1 MSNESKGG
9 RSNSGLR
16 GGLEVDPTVT
26 ARLAQLLAMTSPKIT
41 FLAGDGSDRSYY
53 RIVDESGLEKAVLM
67 FLSPQDATLLAE
79 DRYDWTH
86 IRMAFSRAH
95 LPVPQILAR
104 LPEFRLLVIE
114 DCGDETLEMAV
125 RNAPTATGRL
135 DPYKIPISHL
145 VSLLGASKQPGDVW
159 ATRAFDFEKLQFE
172 LLFFHEHFVEGLL
185 KKSLFTTHDLAC
197 LLEDYAALASWL
209 AAKSK
214 YLTHR
219 DYHSRN
225 ILVDKG
231 RWSIIDFQDARIG
244 PASYDLVSLA
254 LDPYVGLTS
263 TERLSLISMGSS
275 VVSSL
280 GSEVEKDVLETWK
293 PCGLQRIIKALGS
306 FAYLTRVKKRGD
318 YLSYAPRAI
327 DMLCDLNLKNKAW
340 PYLSGPFL
348 EVLKANAHQ
357 LTSHD

>member
-1 MSNESKGG
+1 MSNESKNGG
-9 RSNSGLR
+9 SNVELR
-16 GGLEVDPTVT
+16 GGLAVSPAVM
-26 ARLAQLLAMTSPKIT
+26 ARLAQILDMNSPKIS

-53 RIVDESGLEKAVLM
+53 RIIDESGLEKAVLM
-67 FLSPQDATLLAE
+67 YLSPNDAALLAE

-86 IRMAFSRAH
+86 IRAAFGRAK

-125 RNAPTATGRL
+125 RGAPTSTGRL
-135 DPYKIPISHL
+135 DPYKTPLDHL
-145 VSLLGASKQPGDVW
+145 VCLLGATFQPGDVW
-159 ATRAFDFEKLQFE
+159 ATRAFDFEKLHFE
-172 LLFFHEHFVEGLL
+172 LLFFHEHFVQGLL
-185 KKSLFTTHDLAC
+185 GESQFSSTDLKKLLA
-197 LLEDYAALASWL
+197 DYEALAHWL
-209 AAKSK
+209 ASKSK

-254 LDPYVGLTS
+254 LDPYVRLTS
-263 TERLSLISMGSS
+263 PERLSLISMGAS

-280 GSEVEKDVLETWK
+280 GPNFEKEVLETWK
-293 PCGLQRIIKALGS
+293 PCGLQRVIKALGS

-327 DMLCDLNLKNKAW
+327 DMLCDLNLVNTAW

-348 EVLKANAHQ
+348 EILKAK
-357 LTSHD
+357 SHLLSKHD